1 MLSFEPKD
9 MPTSEEALA
18 DPYFKNLAKV
28 ERELSCQPVTK
39 LEFEFERRRIRKE
52 DVRELGVSRV
62 SPKMLKEYL
71 DGSEPP
77 NFMYPSGNS
86 RNSLLTS
93 RNISRM
99 VLAQHASLG
108 LVFCTL
114 VTTMRRH
121 NRVQWKSLMDSP
133 SVASEIHSDCVV
145 LTGEFLLAS
154 LKLFKVLQ

>member
-77 NFMYPSGNS
+77 NFMYPRACILYSGNDHAA
-86 RNSLLTS
+86 
-93 RNISRM
+93 
-99 VLAQHASLG
+99 AQQSSVEVTDG
-108 LVFCTL
+108 LSKCSIRDT
-114 VTTMRRH
+114 
-121 NRVQWKSLMDSP
+121 
-133 SVASEIHSDCVV
+133 
-145 LTGEFLLAS
+145 
-154 LKLFKVLQ
+154 